1 MSILYSCTKTNDP
14 SRPNVQANKN
24 IQIRPPRMRNSW
36 GACMGMWRV
45 TWARVSNGGD
55 IVWIDNSL
63 NQCVGI
69 MLLVFPLRVSY
80 HSSLAHP
87 SILPHYRLYLH
98 PSLVPHPK
106 SLVLDRYKIRAPL
119 ELVIHTTNKDCPE
132 PVCMEI
138 FSRLDAPLFYLTFPT
153 YHWLHG
159 DYQVCLSFPCQILN
173 FSPFPPPS
181 LFLCTCR
188 FTHSNTTSLPELI
201 WRN

>member
-1 MSILYSCTKTNDP
+1 MKTNDP

-24 IQIRPPRMRNSW
+24 IQICPPRMRNSW

-63 NQCVGI
+63 IRCVGI

-87 SILPHYRLYLH
+87 SILPHYWLYLH
-98 PSLVPHPK
+98 PSLIPNPK

-119 ELVIHTTNKDCPE
+119 ELVVHTTNLNKKGLPRARMYGDLLEAGCSSLLSHIPNV
-132 PVCMEI
+132 PLAPRGLSSVPLVPLSDFKFLS
-138 FSRLDAPLFYLTFPT
+138 FSSTFP
-153 YHWLHG
+153 
-159 DYQVCLSFPCQILN
+159 LSVYL
-173 FSPFPPPS
+173 
-181 LFLCTCR
+181 
-188 FTHSNTTSLPELI
+188 
-201 WRN
+201 